1 MFNDDLNT
9 IKSVL
14 KSIGSE
20 INDDYDGFIV
30 KELKASN
37 TLDENRSTK
46 QTHIAITGDQ
56 MDLFPY
62 VRAQGYFD
70 KPYSE
75 ADKDLKNILFC
86 RFQFSLIRQMFNI

>member
-9 IKSVL
+9 VKSVL

-37 TLDENRSTK
+37 TLDENRSSN
-46 QTHIAITGDQ
+46 QTHIAITSEQ
-56 MDLFPY
+56 MIFFLML
-62 VRAQGYFD
+62 GL
-70 KPYSE
+70 KGI
-75 ADKDLKNILFC
+75 LKNLTVKLTKI
-86 RFQFSLIRQMFNI
+86 

>member
-30 KELKASN
+30 KAPL
-37 TLDENRSTK
+37 L
-46 QTHIAITGDQ
+46 Q
-56 MDLFPY
+56 M
-62 VRAQGYFD
+62 GG
-70 KPYSE
+70 K
-75 ADKDLKNILFC
+75 
-86 RFQFSLIRQMFNI
+86 